1 MTVMTFGNDTINI
14 LPLFRFARTHFW
26 LKIHKNL
33 HRHSIYDQ
41 FVRIGDRHEV
51 MIMPDKADSGALCI
65 VSRPQDDLCHWYLGF
80 CDDNLVGGGAT
91 KDKFDKF
98 GPRFFAKSGCQ
109 IVVKLSV
116 GIIAN

>member
-1 MTVMTFGNDTINI
+1 MTVMTSGNDTINI

-65 VSRPQDDLCHWYLGF
+65 VSK
-80 CDDNLVGGGAT
+80 LVAH
-91 KDKFDKF
+91 KM
-98 GPRFFAKSGCQ
+98 
-109 IVVKLSV
+109 ISV
-116 GIIAN
+116 IGIWGSVMII